1 MLRTLVFTMLVTLG
15 FSAPVLAH
23 TKSDFDAQ
31 LKLLTEWL
39 PGDYDNNEQIVRQS
53 GGGLAQPTTKPFFRV
68 HTIIRRVNMPEIGDH
83 VFYLEEYRD
92 NDPTKFTRIRLY
104 KFTVDLEAQAIRLHL
119 VNPLKPES
127 LVGAHKDLAKVEA
140 LKLSDMRVDRDLCD
154 VLIRW
159 EGNQFRGSMK
169 PKSCD
174 RPDKLWVD
182 YTLTIGPKHHWVRNR
197 ARAPQTDAVAWEFAP
212 GAGDD
217 FIEGTKARWF
227 ACGVQEN
234 PDGDMT
240 KTKPY
245 KDIEIHDQGGEA
257 DIPWPDGRTLT
268 FVIHDR
274 AFSSP
279 PDREF
284 PLFRIHD
291 KKNMTVPI
299 AYAYTV
305 DESERFGLNLG
316 WFYIRC
322 QVKK

>member
-1 MLRTLVFTMLVTLG
+1 MRIFIALLLVLG
-15 FSAPVLAH
+15 FTGAAQAH
-23 TKSDFDAQ
+23 SKADFAAQ
-31 LKLLTEWL
+31 MKLLTEWL
-39 PGDYDNNEQIVRQS
+39 PGDYDNHEQIVRQS
-53 GGGLAQPTTKPFFRV
+53 GGGLSQPTDKPFFRV
-68 HTIIRRVNMPEIGDH
+68 HTIIKRVNMPAIGEN

-92 NDPTKFTRIRLY
+92 NDPTKITRIRLY
-104 KFTVDLEAQAIRLHL
+104 KFTVDLDVQAIRLHL
-119 VNPLKPES
+119 LNPLKPET
-127 LVGAHKDLAKVEA
+127 LIGAHNDIAKVEA
-140 LKLSDMRVDRDLCD
+140 LTMADMRADRDLCD
-154 VLIRW
+154 VYIRW

-169 PKSCD
+169 PNSCN
-174 RPDKLWVD
+174 RPDKSIVD
-182 YTLTIGPKHHWVRNR
+182 YTLTLGPKHHWVRNR
-197 ARAPQTDAVAWEFAP
+197 ALSAKTNDVVWEFAP
-212 GAGDD
+212 GSGED
-217 FIEGTKARWF
+217 FIEQTKARWF
-227 ACGVQEN
+227 ACGIEHN
-234 PDGDMT
+234 ADGDMT

-245 KDIEIHDQGGEA
+245 KSIDIHDQGGEA
-257 DIPWPDGRTLT
+257 EIAWPDGRTLV

-305 DESERFGLNLG
+305 DEAERFGLNLG